1 MDTNKQEAIF
11 EAYDLK
17 GLKLRNR
24 MVMAPMTR
32 CRATN
37 PDHLVNDLIKE
48 YYVQR
53 STAGLIVSEPSFVSE
68 NAVGAINAPALYSE
82 EQVKAWSKVTTA
94 VHEKG
99 TAMFAQLWHTG
110 SHSHPD
116 LLGGKL
122 PLAPSAVNPDESV
135 FTPEGFKPTVTPREM
150 SLANIKQ
157 TVADFKKAAANAV
170 KAGFDGIEI
179 HGANGYLL
187 QQFFN
192 KASNRR
198 TDLYGGT
205 VENRARIL
213 FDILD
218 SVKETVDCSRIGVRL
233 SPSLDGLLGVVA
245 DDETIALY
253 DYIVNR
259 LNDYKLAYV
268 HLLRPFT
275 DVSNNTNVVHDV
287 AHHYRRLFKGT
298 LIINGG
304 FTKESACQV
313 LAEGD
318 ADLVSFGKL
327 FLANPDLVKRFELN
341 APLNHPDRNTL
352 YTPGKAG
359 YTDYPF
365 LESKNK

>member
-1 MDTNKQEAIF
+1 MIF
-11 EAYDLK
+11 EPYDLR

-37 PDHLVNDLIKE
+37 PDHLVNELIVK

-53 STAGLIVSEPSFVSE
+53 ATAGLIVSEPSFVSE
-68 NAVGAINAPALYSE
+68 DAVGAINAPALYSE
-82 EQVKAWSKVTTA
+82 EQVEAWSKVTTA

-99 TAMFAQLWHTG
+99 TTIFAQLWHTG

-122 PLAPSAVNPDESV
+122 PLAPSAVNPNGPV
-135 FTPEGFKPTVTPREM
+135 FTPEGFKPTVTPRQM
-150 SLANIKQ
+150 SLADIKQ
-157 TVADFKKAAANAV
+157 TVADVKQAAVNAF

-192 KASNRR
+192 KDSNRR
-198 TDLYGGT
+198 TDLYGGSI
-205 VENRARIL
+205 ENRARIL

-218 SVKETVDCSRIGVRL
+218 AMKEVVDCSRIGVRL

-253 DYIVNR
+253 DYIVDR
-259 LNDYKLAYV
+259 LNEYELAYV

-275 DVSNNTNVVHDV
+275 DVSNDRNVVHDV
-287 AHHYRRLFKGT
+287 AHYYRRLFKGT

-304 FTKESACQV
+304 FTKETAEQV
-313 LAEGD
+313 LAAGD
-318 ADLVSFGKL
+318 ADLVSFGQP

-341 APLNHPDRNTL
+341 APLNQPDRNTL
-352 YTPGKAG
+352 YTPGETG

-365 LESKNK
+365 LEIKTDKQL

>member
-1 MDTNKQEAIF
+1 MIF
-11 EAYDLK
+11 ETYDLN

-32 CRATN
+32 CRTTN
-37 PDHLVNDLIKE
+37 PDHLVNELIVE

-53 STAGLIVSEPSFVSE
+53 ATAGLIISEPSFVSE
-68 NAVGAINAPALYSE
+68 DAVGAINAPALYSG
-82 EQVKAWSKVTTA
+82 EQVEAWSKVTAA
-94 VHEKG
+94 VHEKR
-99 TAMFAQLWHTG
+99 TKIFAQLWHTG

-116 LLGGKL
+116 LLGGKR
-122 PLAPSAVNPDESV
+122 PLAPSDVNPNEPV

-150 SLANIKQ
+150 SLVDIRQ
-157 TVADFKKAAANAV
+157 TITDFKQAAVNAF
-170 KAGFDGIEI
+170 KAGFDGVEI

-192 KASNRR
+192 KDSNRR
-198 TDLYGGT
+198 TDLYGGS

-218 SVKETVDCSRIGVRL
+218 TMKDSIDLSRVGVRL

-253 DYIVNR
+253 DYIVDR

-275 DVSNNTNVVHDV
+275 DVSNNKKVIHDV
-287 AHHYRRLFKGT
+287 ANYYRRLFKGT
-298 LIINGG
+298 IIINGG
-304 FTKESACQV
+304 FTKET
-313 LAEGD
+313 AEKALTSGN
-318 ADLVSFGKL
+318 ADLVSFGQL

-341 APLNHPDRNTL
+341 APLNQPDRKTL

-365 LESKNK
+365 LRTKNK